1 MFPTT
6 HLLAYGECKC
16 NKLDKSV
23 LDRWSWLSGSVLIRC
38 SHTHCTR
45 PNYEKRIILEYLTQ
59 QLSYS
64 FIAFFAIARS
74 THNNF
79 DDCLLATHGIIHH
92 QYQRRRCHCL
102 SCYSHSS
109 CSRSLSL
116 APIFDGYAIF
126 VDAWMRLSPFPYNI
140 HASGFIYYFIGY
152 ALWHNMMNVW
162 HRISCSAHKHTHAQC
177 THRYH
182 IAKIKNDGNVFF
194 TSLLSF
200 VFFSFS
206 LFVFCFPIQISFFL
220 MYNFLSVWRVF
231 CILHVW
237 HVFKYR
243 NLTLAEHVFIML
255 TLGGDGF
262 CKLKS

>member
-1 MFPTT
+1 MKQSQLILLAMETKKSSSSSRETQSGEQKRMFPTT
-6 HLLAYGECKC
+6 HLLAYCECKC

-109 CSRSLSL
+109 CSRSHLWWVCHFRGCVCHLFHIIFTHLVSYIILL
-116 APIFDGYAIF
+116 AMLYDTTWWTCDI
-126 VDAWMRLSPFPYNI
+126 
-140 HASGFIYYFIGY
+140 ASR
-152 ALWHNMMNVW
+152 AVLTNTHM
-162 HRISCSAHKHTHAQC
+162 HSAHTVTISPKLKMMEMYFL
-177 THRYH
+177 RLFSRS
-182 IAKIKNDGNVFF
+182 FF
-194 TSLLSF
+194 FLLIVRLLLSHSN
-200 VFFSFS
+200 FFF
-206 LFVFCFPIQISFFL
+206 
-220 MYNFLSVWRVF
+220 
-231 CILHVW
+231 
-237 HVFKYR
+237 
-243 NLTLAEHVFIML
+243 
-255 TLGGDGF
+255 
-262 CKLKS
+262 